1 MLGWIIVVRREHNII
16 ERREEQRD
24 SACDDLAD
32 GESGRWSGSESVYI
46 AMTIAQKIRQV
57 FRDLFGSRLVNA
69 LELRVIEVQQECERR
84 IADKDDLIASL
95 RADLAS
101 ARTKIETYEVVLL
114 PLVSPVGNLFKPKP
128 DPQTFERL
136 SGPEPGSWAAVQEK
150 WYKQQA
156 EEAAAEAAKEN
167 NSGVP
172 V

>member
-1 MLGWIIVVRREHNII
+1 
-16 ERREEQRD
+16 
-24 SACDDLAD
+24 
-32 GESGRWSGSESVYI
+32 
-46 AMTIAQKIRQV
+46 MTIAEKVRRF
-57 FRDLFGSRLVNA
+57 FRELFGSRLIA
-69 LELRVIEVQQECERR
+69 TLELRVIEVQQECERR
-84 IADKDDLIASL
+84 VADKDDLIASL
-95 RADLAS
+95 RSDLAA

-128 DPQTFERL
+128 DERTFERL